1 MVDGFYD
8 VFGISMD
15 PAVHGKMPSLAD
27 LETNAGDSGFE
38 AVIVNRA
45 VDPILVELEQVAHCI
60 ALDCPASEVGI
71 LVQRLA
77 ELVTE
82 HMGGPVRDAGIVL
95 AKWMEISTELRT
107 SLHTSVFPIG
117 SVKIGLLRYRA
128 LLFKVSCWITSF
140 MMLIHCVL

>member
-8 VFGISMD
+8 AFVISVD
-15 PAVHGKMPSLAD
+15 PAVQGNMPSLVD

-38 AVIVNRA
+38 AVIVNRTI
-45 VDPILVELEQVAHCI
+45 DPILVELEQVAHCF

-82 HMGGPVRDAGIVL
+82 HMGGPVKDAGIVL

-117 SVKIGLLRYRA
+117 SVRVGLSRHRA
-128 LLFKVSCWITSF
+128 LLFKVS
-140 MMLIHCVL
+140 